1 MCARR
6 EGLLD
11 ALSERDECFWPLRPY
26 RYPGLDMVFI
36 GARVRLLAVSYNCTV
51 RVLAAAV
58 LIGVHV
64 PVHRTCQ
71 PLLGPLE

>member
-36 GARVRLLAVSYNCTV
+36 GARVRLLAVSYNCILYV
-51 RVLAAAV
+51 FVPRLYLLEYMYIA
-58 LIGVHV
+58 HV
-64 PVHRTCQ
+64 Q

>member
-36 GARVRLLAVSYNCTV
+36 GARVRLLAVSYNCIQYV
-51 RVLAAAV
+51 F
-58 LIGVHV
+58 V
-64 PVHRTCQ
+64 PRLYLLEYIACGQ